1 MSSQTSFFTAQ
12 EMSSSQLS
20 DPPSEVSPPSD
31 LSLERPKQASQSRYR
46 PAKQLPYQLREHCL
60 IYFEEGLYSQGLT
73 LLLNILSAGTSTK
86 TPSGDSVPAFAPPH
100 QHLSLAATLAIHPS
114 LTTRAS
120 SIERVRASNTAL
132 RLLRLSNKLLGP
144 LNANFATA
152 FTFANP
158 SGLRRSTGQRR
169 RVTDADSPSSNEDL
183 DTVNIALAKAGSLW
197 TRAEDFWHVVGWA
210 FNCSVLWPKR
220 WARWKLWLE
229 FMLDV
234 LRDDWEERVRMV
246 EERTDWID
254 GVDFLEESM
263 IIKYLS
269 SDFSR
274 YGGNRRVIRA
284 VFADGSPKSLN
295 EFKEIF
301 KKETSERIINNGIKK
316 LAVKVNVDE
325 EVYGDYVE
333 PDEDSD
339 DEEAQSLEPPFSS
352 QTSDDVLPTQPQNGN
367 AVHQSSITPNGAT
380 PLGGMDSL
388 QLRQRFLA
396 LLSLTSASLPRSFTP
411 LQSLYDLYVEHI
423 RPLPLPTFSLLLSP
437 STPYLLPSALSSL
450 SQLLLRSLLA
460 SNAPLPDTD
469 DEDELTQEVLEK
481 CYLPYAANT
490 KRAED
495 NAKVSLLV
503 EGLLRLS
510 MKHGILIGTAGLREA
525 VDEGIRAREGKV
537 RDDGRRS
544 RGGEKGGEE
553 MSWLKASAGRMRA
566 LVGMIENAQGDVES
580 SSDTE

>member
-20 DPPSEVSPPSD
+20 DPPSDVVSPND
-31 LSLERPKQASQSRYR
+31 LSMEEPKQAPHSRYR

-86 TPSGDSVPAFAPPH
+86 TPSGDSVPAFVPPH
-100 QHLSLAATLAIHPS
+100 QHLSLAATLVIHPS

-144 LNANFATA
+144 PNANFATA
-152 FTFANP
+152 FTFTNP
-158 SGLRRSTGQRR
+158 GGLRRSTGQRR
-169 RVTDADSPSSNEDL
+169 RATEGDSPSSNEDL

-234 LRDDWEERVRMV
+234 LRDDWEERVRMD
-246 EERTDWID
+246 EERTDWDD

-263 IIKYLS
+263 MIKYLS
-269 SDFSR
+269 SDFNR

-301 KKETSERIINNGIKK
+301 KNETSERAKDSGIKK

-325 EVYGDYVE
+325 EIYGDYIE

-339 DEEAQSLEPPFSS
+339 DDEEPQSLEPPCSS
-352 QTSDDVLPTQPQNGN
+352 QTSDEALLTPPQNGN
-367 AVHQSSITPNGAT
+367 AVHQSSITPDGAT

-396 LLSLTSASLPRSFTP
+396 LLSLTSASLPRTFTP
-411 LQSLYDLYVEHI
+411 LPTLYDLYVENI

-437 STPYLLPSALSSL
+437 STPHLLRSSLSSL

-460 SNAPLPDTD
+460 SNAPLPSTD
-469 DEDELTQEVLEK
+469 DDEEDELTQQVLEK

-510 MKHGILIGTAGLREA
+510 VRHGILVGTTGLKEA

-544 RGGEKGGEE
+544 KGGEKKGGEE
-553 MSWLKASAGRMRA
+553 MSWLNASSARMRA
-566 LVGMIENAQGDVES
+566 LVGMIGGRAGRWG
-580 SSDTE
+580 